1 MKRTNYLLIAL
12 SVMLITTS
20 CSGIK
25 RYTTYH
31 PYKENNKWKNQYL
44 KYSNVNYIETEK
56 DTLFLHIKLGS
67 DGLFFGPVIVPVFP
81 RFLAPWGQGNW
92 SKLKIELWST
102 AIEEYGID
110 STNIHFIINN
120 KKEIYPIKI
129 SQEHG
134 ETVFYFDEK
143 MKNIKELAIYINS
156 ANHPIPPLFLKR
168 KYKLEYSPLIT

>member
-12 SVMLITTS
+12 SVILIITS

-31 PYKENNKWKNQYL
+31 PYEENNKWENQYVR
-44 KYSNVNYIETEK
+44 YSNVNYIETEK
-56 DTLFLHIKLGS
+56 DTLFLRIIPDY
-67 DGLFFGPVIVPVFP
+67 DGLFAGPVLVPVIP
-81 RFLAPWGQGNW
+81 ICLAPWAQGNW
-92 SKLKIELWST
+92 SKLEIELWST

-129 SQEHG
+129 SQKQG
-134 ETVFYFDEK
+134 EKVFYFAEK
-143 MKNIKELAIYINS
+143 MKKIKKIEIFINS
-156 ANHPIPPLFLKR
+156 TSRQIPPLFLKR
-168 KYKLEYSPLIT
+168 KYEFEYIPLIT